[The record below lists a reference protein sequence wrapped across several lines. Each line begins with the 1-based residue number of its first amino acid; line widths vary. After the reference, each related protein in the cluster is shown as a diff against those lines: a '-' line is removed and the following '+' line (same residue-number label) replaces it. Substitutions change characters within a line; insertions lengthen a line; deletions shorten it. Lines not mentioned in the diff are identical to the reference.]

1 MSALTLISLARRFWP
16 YLAGA
21 LVIAALV
28 FAVIRYGNNRERE
41 GAEGE
46 RVKWQAEA
54 AKQAAIALTL
64 AQERQSAVDRAET
77 AEASAQRS
85 VELLAVK
92 GRDTVKEYYRANPA
106 DNRDCIS
113 PDRLRAIAASD
124 TATYAA
130 ASATGKRAD
139 TMRNPPD

>member
-1 MSALTLISLARRFWP
+1 MSALALLSLARRFWP

-21 LVIAALV
+21 LLIVALA

-64 AQERQSAVDRAET
+64 AQERQSAVDAAEVAKAERDRVYALKT
-77 AEASAQRS
+77 APIK
-85 VELLAVK
+85 VEVQSYAKSPAAIVRCVDAVGVSIGSK
-92 GRDTVKEYYRANPA
+92 
-106 DNRDCIS
+106 
-113 PDRLRAIAASD
+113 AIAAANA
-124 TATYAA
+124 ATQAA
-130 ASATGKRAD
+130 R
-139 TMRNPPD
+139 